1 MKLTV
6 SGSRWYA
13 TMTSDKMK
21 SLLPKPSN
29 CKKQDSMSKAPFSKM
44 LAYVFNNFTNFG
56 KKGINVHSYGINYF
70 KRFNVKIALLL
81 AVFSIF
87 GQGSSFAESSS
98 VVAIKSNILYDALLS
113 PNIGIEIGVA
123 PKVTL
128 DLSGNLN
135 LWRVNGHSWKHWQ
148 IQPEAR
154 YWFCQRFS
162 GHFVGL
168 ETHVGQFNMGN
179 INFGLNFLGT
189 DFRKLRDRRYQ
200 GWQGGLGVTYGY
212 AWILSKHWNF
222 EAELG
227 LGYSYTKFDVY
238 PCANCGTKI
247 ESDKSHNYFGVT
259 KAQLGIVYIF

>member
-6 SGSRWYA
+6 SIGRCHSI
-13 TMTSDKMK
+13 MVFDKLK

-29 CKKQDSMSKAPFSKM
+29 CKQNHFMLKANFSDIM
-44 LAYVFNNFTNFG
+44 TYVFSNFS
-56 KKGINVHSYGINYF
+56 SYGKFTATYPFWRNAF
-70 KRFNVKIALLL
+70 KQFNLKFALLL
-81 AVFSIF
+81 SVCLFM
-87 GQGSSFAESSS
+87 GKGYSFAESSS
-98 VVAIKSNILYDALLS
+98 VVGIKSNIIYDAILS

-128 DLSGNLN
+128 DLSGNFN
-135 LWRVNGHSWKHWQ
+135 LWRVGGHSWKHWQ

-154 YWFCQRFS
+154 YWLCQRFS

-168 ETHVGQFNMGN
+168 ETHVGQFNVGN

-259 KAQLGIVYIF
+259 KVQLGIVYIF